1 MGISHQTQEMT
12 FNGNTS
18 NLVLE
23 QKILGSKKTS
33 NLIIGSAVSIG
44 GLGFILASVSSFL
57 GKDLLPLGHPSTLI
71 FVPQGLIMGLYGI
84 AAILLSLYL
93 WALVTIDYGG
103 GFNRFDKNSG
113 LITINRRALFK
124 TIQVDIAIKDV
135 TAIKLEVRDG
145 LNPKRNISLR
155 VKGRKDIP
163 ITRVGEPIP
172 LIQLEKQGA
181 ELARFIGVNLESQ

>member
-1 MGISHQTQEMT
+1 
-12 FNGNTS
+12 
-18 NLVLE
+18 
-23 QKILGSKKTS
+23 
-33 NLIIGSAVSIG
+33 
-44 GLGFILASVSSFL
+44 
-57 GKDLLPLGHPSTLI
+57 
-71 FVPQGLIMGLYGI
+71 MGLYGI